1 MSKAI
6 STEEAT
12 RLRQQL
18 MTMARRLRRQGSQ
31 DVLPFGL
38 LTVLGAIDRAG
49 GDITPSELA
58 RNENMRSSN
67 LAGALRELEAAALI
81 VRRPDPQD
89 GRRVRVGLSDAGRA
103 ALASNRHLRD
113 GWLQHALDSLAA
125 DERAVL
131 LRAGELLERLAA
143 ID

>member
-1 MSKAI
+1 MNEII
-6 STEEAT
+6 STKDAT

-18 MTMARRLRRQGSQ
+18 MSMTRRLRSQGSQ

-58 RNENMRSSN
+58 RQENMRSSN
-67 LAGALRELEAAALI
+67 LAGALRELEAAGLI
-81 VRRPDPQD
+81 RRSPDPQD
-89 GRRVRVGLSDAGRA
+89 GRRVRVGLSEAGLA
-103 ALASNRHLRD
+103 ALGRNRRLRD
-113 GWLQHALDSLAA
+113 GWLQRALDSLSAE
-125 DERAVL
+125 ERAAL

-143 ID
+143 AD